1 MPAHGARSYIFFE
14 KKVVFMCWFLQK
26 LPKIKI
32 EKQNKTYLGS
42 TYNLLSSYLGSTYK
56 CSKYTCYK

>member
-14 KKVVFMCWFLQK
+14 KKLFSRVGSCKNFQESK
-26 LPKIKI
+26 LK
-32 EKQNKTYLGS
+32 KQNKTYLGS